1 MMKSVC
7 SLVAALVVGVF
18 SGCSSIGGGAPSG
31 QAQVVISGHPEGAIS
46 MKAEEVFYRHGFS
59 YKGGDSGRLIFERA
73 GGTIENVLYGNWQGK
88 DTYTRVSVFVTRQDH
103 QVYALRARS
112 VVVRDTF
119 GETVDEENFDVQGA
133 RYGVL
138 LKKIK
143 AEL

>member
-1 MMKSVC
+1 MGC
-7 SLVAALVVGVF
+7 SLVIALVVGVF

-31 QAQVVISGHPEGAIS
+31 QSQVVISGHSEGEIS
-46 MKAEEVFYRHGFS
+46 MKIQEVFYRHGFS
-59 YKGGDSGRLIFERA
+59 YKGGESGHLIFERA
-73 GGTIENVLYGNWQGK
+73 GGTIENVLYGNWQRK
-88 DTYTRVSVFVTRQDH
+88 DTITRVSVFVTRREQ

-143 AEL
+143 AELE

>member
-1 MMKSVC
+1 MKLGC
-7 SLVAALVVGVF
+7 WLAVALAVGLF

-31 QAQVVISGHPEGAIS
+31 QSQVVITGHSEGEID
-46 MKAEEVFYRHGFS
+46 MKAQEVFYRHGFS
-59 YKGGDSGRLIFERA
+59 FKGGDSGQLIFERA
-73 GGTIENVLYGNWQGK
+73 GGAIENVLYGNWQGK
-88 DTYTRVSVFVTRQDH
+88 DTFTRVSVFVTRRDH

-138 LKKIK
+138 LNKIK
-143 AEL
+143 TELE

>member
-1 MMKSVC
+1 
-7 SLVAALVVGVF
+7 
-18 SGCSSIGGGAPSG
+18 
-31 QAQVVISGHPEGAIS
+31 
-46 MKAEEVFYRHGFS
+46 MKAEEVFYRHGFA

-73 GGTIENVLYGNWQGK
+73 GGTIENVLYGNWQEK
-88 DTYTRVSVFVTRQDH
+88 DTFTRVSVFVARRDH

-119 GETVDEENFDVQGA
+119 GDPVDEENFDIQGA

-143 AEL
+143 TELEE